1 MEHKALEGVVV
12 SVAGM
17 LDKYAQAEAE
27 LLVTEH
33 GGRVLPVVTDQVT
46 HVLSSAEMEVVLD
59 NDYKCQF
66 FPTLRPQIEKARE
79 LKKPVVSDE
88 FLTKC
93 IAAGK
98 RVKEQPY
105 LLFVVKRVDE
115 GAEFQ
120 STLDPRVQD
129 LVNLLFDENE
139 MERSLTD
146 MNLDA
151 KRLMQVVT
159 SESVKRA
166 YSILGELD
174 GVVRSA
180 SSSSAQAQKATQT
193 ERIRSLSQQF
203 YGLIPHSG
211 SCPLLSSPESIKE
224 KLKMM
229 EAIGDIEIAARL
241 MKEGQSGASRN
252 AVDVKYRKLRA
263 KLEPV
268 EKHTQEYSY
277 IEQCANPHTCT
288 ANNPEHTHIACVFR
302 WVAVMHRAS
311 HHRNPP
317 KNGTTTSKQNTLA
330 PPTYCL
336 RYVANTHASA
346 HSNFKLE
353 IETAFRLER
362 EGEKDRFAAYARLP
376 NHRLLWHGSR
386 FTNFIGIITQ
396 GLRVAPPE
404 APVTGYFLGKG
415 VYFADM
421 VSKSAEYCHASKENN
436 TGLLLLCEVALG
448 RWFQLAHGKYIS
460 KEDLDEAGFHSTK
473 GCGELAPD
481 PAFDLATPDGYVIPL
496 GHETDTGVLCSELPL
511 NEFVVYDPAQVQV
524 RYLLKVNFEF
534 EREQVRIHY

>member
-277 IEQCANPHTCT
+277 IEQ
-288 ANNPEHTHIACVFR
+288 
-302 WVAVMHRAS
+302 
-311 HHRNPP
+311 
-317 KNGTTTSKQNTLA
+317 
-330 PPTYCL
+330 
-336 RYVANTHASA
+336 YVANTHASA